1 MRLNRVK
8 NSQAGWLASI
18 PFQDWS
24 IKVSS
29 RGVKQRG
36 HSFYAAASGCV
47 DGLGPNAKGESE
59 PDAGFCVIGRGDGA
73 GIGIGKRYE
82 VDCPMDISIVA
93 IGIISWPSHRQRLE
107 SCAKTH
113 PIHHWQGEQKLLSM
127 RAMRMD

>member
-1 MRLNRVK
+1 MADNISASIVFK
-8 NSQAGWLASI
+8 NSQAGWLPSI

-24 IKVSS
+24 IKAPS

-36 HSFYAAASGCV
+36 HSFYAAAFGCV

-93 IGIISWPSHRQRLE
+93 IGIISWPSRSLVWNHVP
-107 SCAKTH
+107 KH
-113 PIHHWQGEQKLLSM
+113 IHHWQGEQ
-127 RAMRMD
+127 